1 MGTGT
6 LQETI
11 DSAFREEGA
20 LELRTS
26 TEELY
31 FLDPQHQKEE
41 ELKMQQQQEEQLKQV
56 NECIAFALRSLILWK
71 TTRVQVRG
79 VMNIDSIQIQIQI
92 QIHAKYI
99 KQ

>member
-6 LQETI
+6 LQDTI
-11 DSAFREEGA
+11 DTDTFREEGA

-41 ELKMQQQQEEQLKQV
+41 EVKIQQQQEEQRAKQV
-56 NECIAFALRSLILWK
+56 TI
-71 TTRVQVRG
+71 
-79 VMNIDSIQIQIQI
+79 
-92 QIHAKYI
+92 KY
-99 KQ
+99 K